1 MAAVVLLTGVA
12 VSIARCGRE
21 KEINAQV
28 MAMKEEQTRQELRM
42 QQEYGC
48 DIYGQYE
55 YPYNTMS
62 QDWSGD
68 QVEGFYYHE
77 ITEECKKAGG
87 QFPVIMQVYT
97 YIICEQNDVDYEM
110 VFALIERE
118 SKCVW
123 NADGG
128 GQNGHQGPER
138 NLDKILYRQGRSERL
153 APLEAGTEERDSI

>member
-1 MAAVVLLTGVA
+1 MLLTGVA

-77 ITEECKKAGG
+77 ASACGTLPETAEHLSDSCRS
-87 QFPVIMQVYT
+87 Q
-97 YIICEQNDVDYEM
+97 
-110 VFALIERE
+110 R
-118 SKCVW
+118 
-123 NADGG
+123 
-128 GQNGHQGPER
+128 NGS
-138 NLDKILYRQGRSERL
+138 RS
-153 APLEAGTEERDSI
+153 A

>member
-1 MAAVVLLTGVA
+1 MLLTGVA

-28 MAMKEEQTRQELRM
+28 MAAKEEQTRQELRM

-68 QVEGFYYHE
+68 QVEVFCIE
-77 ITEECKKAGG
+77 ISNESDLDEKEIAAAV
-87 QFPVIMQVYT
+87 Q
-97 YIICEQNDVDYEM
+97 D
-110 VFALIERE
+110 ERE
-118 SKCVW
+118 EK
-123 NADGG
+123 
-128 GQNGHQGPER
+128 QR
-138 NLDKILYRQGRSERL
+138 
-153 APLEAGTEERDSI
+153 

>member
-1 MAAVVLLTGVA
+1 M
-12 VSIARCGRE
+12 SIARCGRE
-21 KEINAQV
+21 KEINAKV
-28 MAMKEEQTRQELRM
+28 MAAKEEQTRQELRM

-123 NADGG
+123 N
-128 GQNGHQGPER
+128 
-138 NLDKILYRQGRSERL
+138 S
-153 APLEAGTEERDSI
+153 

>member
-1 MAAVVLLTGVA
+1 MLLTGVA

-87 QFPVIMQVYT
+87 QFPVIT
-97 YIICEQNDVDYEM
+97 CQN
-110 VFALIERE
+110 FR
-118 SKCVW
+118 
-123 NADGG
+123 
-128 GQNGHQGPER
+128 
-138 NLDKILYRQGRSERL
+138 RS
-153 APLEAGTEERDSI
+153 